1 MHPKNKK
8 LVLAKQTLR
17 HLTPS
22 ELDLAA
28 GGSIAGD
35 PTTATGT
42 GSVCNSYGGCN
53 ATALSCKCTFRY
65 PITDLE

>member
-1 MHPKNKK
+1 MQRMKKK
-8 LVLAKQTLR
+8 LVLSKQTLR

-28 GGSIAGD
+28 GGTAEN

-42 GSVCNSYGGCN
+42 GSVCHSYGGCN
-53 ATALSCKCTFRY
+53 ATALTCTCATCG
-65 PITDLE
+65 IVDIE